1 MNRLQEWEE
10 DAEKAYEILQKRAA
24 NDPTLRDALDKMDAE
39 GDALLR
45 QEKEREKAKA
55 EEKAKGKK
63 KG

>member
-1 MNRLQEWEE
+1 MSRLRDWEE
-10 DAEKAYEILQKRAA
+10 DAEKAYKVLQERAA
-24 NDPTLRDALDKMDAE
+24 NDPTLRNELDKMDAE

-55 EEKAKGKK
+55 EEKAKKKK